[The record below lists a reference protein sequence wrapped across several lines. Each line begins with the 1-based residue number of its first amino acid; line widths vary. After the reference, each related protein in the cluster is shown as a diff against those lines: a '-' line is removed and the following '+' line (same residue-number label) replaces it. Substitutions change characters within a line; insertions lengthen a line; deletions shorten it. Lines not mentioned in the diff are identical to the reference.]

1 MRWTALV
8 LSTKLAAGIYARGK
22 QPPPVRPECGSV
34 SRDNFWWGQ
43 IHPDRFNPDS
53 AKKELE
59 VCYGQCDR
67 PIIDQRMH
75 INLTA
80 RAQVTV

>member
-53 AKKELE
+53 AKKCSRFATLNSI
-59 VCYGQCDR
+59 VR
-67 PIIDQRMH
+67 S
-75 INLTA
+75 LTKGCA
-80 RAQVTV
+80 

>member
-1 MRWTALV
+1 MWL
-8 LSTKLAAGIYARGK
+8 LSHV
-22 QPPPVRPECGSV
+22 QPECGSV
-34 SRDNFWWGQ
+34 TRDNLWWGK

-59 VCYGQCDR
+59 VCDGQCDR
-67 PIIDQRMH
+67 QIIDQRMH